1 MQTIKST
8 ARIGLVAAMFM
19 VTSNMLGSGVYMLP
33 ASLAGIGGI
42 SLIGWGVA
50 LIGVIA
56 LALVF
61 A

>member
-1 MQTIKST
+1 MQMTDKKSVSQ
-8 ARIGLVAAMFM
+8 IGLMAAMFL

-50 LIGVIA
+50 LH
-56 LALVF
+56 
-61 A
+61 